1 MAKLR
6 THPRLY
12 AGPEELARLKRT
24 PRQPLLRKAA
34 AQVAKQAE
42 EYCLSATYDYPHNT
56 HNAHLMRTRRMQ
68 TRVVTLLVRLA
79 QTGERRFRD
88 GAVAHIRAMGDWEYW
103 SWITWRQGNADPLAI
118 FDLSYGE
125 NSATLA
131 LAYDWLYESLEDEE
145 RRLFLDI
152 AGHRALQPFLAH
164 TGDEPAHWFGRP
176 DSNWNTVCAGGAGM
190 LALAMR
196 EELDESKEVLNRA
209 EESFAPYMR
218 YLQATKGAWP
228 EGIGYWNYGMRY
240 AFMYLLSW
248 EQATG
253 ARHPLMELP
262 STRAT
267 LHFPL
272 DFCPNGVPCSFGDV
286 NTWKPLPFHYAAAR
300 RLGSTDLVPLLDQFL
315 ERKGVG
321 SSWPDAA
328 ELLLFHPRRAGKPH
342 KPAKNVVQ
350 LYKGMDWG
358 VLADR
363 MPAPRLYMA
372 VRGGTT
378 EVPHGHR
385 DLLSFH
391 CVVGEEALI
400 SNVGVAEYLDT
411 TFSDRRYELY
421 ETAPGSKNT
430 LLINGVG
437 IAGGSAVKTQ
447 VLQYGKNRGILMDA
461 TQAMGGMR
469 DGSAARFCGRLF
481 LLLQGNAFLIVDRVE
496 LSHFGR
502 VEARFHTY
510 GQVKATGAHA
520 HLRGQKARMDMRWA
534 ADVPAVLHQAVGAP
548 TTPGRAPNVLR
559 WCTEGLH
566 HEVTFATLISADGAR
581 AQPRLEWNGRHLVVR
596 PQGPGGKGPLKLT
609 RRLRPAQ

>member
-1 MAKLR
+1 MEELKE
-6 THPRLY
+6 HPRLY
-12 AGPEELARLKRT
+12 AGSEELTRLQRT
-24 PRQPLLRKAA
+24 PRQNLLKKAA
-34 AQVAKQAE
+34 AEVAERAE
-42 EYCLSATYDYPHNT
+42 EYCLSATFDYSRNT
-56 HNAHLMRTRRMQ
+56 HNAHLIRARLLQ

-79 QTGERRFRD
+79 QTGEIRFRD
-88 GAVAHIRAMGDWEYW
+88 AAVAHIRAMGDWEYW
-103 SWITWRQGNADPLAI
+103 SWADPLAI

-131 LAYDWLYESLEDEE
+131 LAYDWLFEDLSEEE
-145 RRLFLDI
+145 RQLFVEM
-152 AGHRALQPFLAH
+152 ARQRALAPFLAH
-164 TGDEPAHWFGRP
+164 TGEKPASWFGRP

-196 EELDESKEVLNRA
+196 EELDESA
-209 EESFAPYMR
+209 EALERVEASFSPYMR

-248 EQATG
+248 EQATEG
-253 ARHPLMELP
+253 KHPLMRLA
-262 STRAT
+262 STKAT
-267 LHFPL
+267 LRFPL

-286 NTWKPLPFHYAAAR
+286 NHWKPLPFHYAAAE
-300 RLGSTDLVPLLDQFL
+300 RLGSGDLIPLLDRFL
-315 ERKGVG
+315 ERQGLG

-328 ELLLFHPRRAGKPH
+328 ELLLFHPRRSGKRPGGG
-342 KPAKNVVQ
+342 KDVVKV
-350 LYKGMDWG
+350 YKGMDWG
-358 VLADR
+358 ILADR
-363 MPAPRLYMA
+363 MPEPRLYMA

-400 SNVGVAEYLDT
+400 NNVGVGEYLDT

-421 ETAPGSKNT
+421 ETTPASKNT

-437 IAGGSAVKTQ
+437 IAGGSAVKTR
-447 VLQYGKNRGILMDA
+447 VLRYGEHRGILMEA
-461 TQAMGGMR
+461 TEAMGTMR
-469 DGSAARFCGRLF
+469 DGPAARFCGRLF
-481 LLLQGNAFLIVDRVE
+481 LLLEGRALLIVDRVE
-496 LSHFGR
+496 LGQFGR

-510 GQVKATGAHA
+510 GQVETAGDGVRIAGHKEQLEMG
-520 HLRGQKARMDMRWA
+520 WA

-566 HEVTFATLISADGAR
+566 HEVTFATLIWADGGTAR
-581 AQPRLEWNGRHLVVR
+581 PRLEWDGKQLIVGREGRGWKGEVR
-596 PQGPGGKGPLKLT
+596 VT
-609 RRLRPAQ
+609 RRLLPVR